1 VFLVSDFVS
10 PDYSRP
16 LRVANRRHD
25 LVAITIADPA
35 EDDTPPI
42 GLVHLIDAETGE
54 ERLVDVGDPRVR
66 EAFRAAR
73 REAGGT
79 RKRLFRKYQV
89 DSIEVRTDRPYTE
102 ALIAFFRRRE
112 RELAT

>member
-1 VFLVSDFVS
+1 M
-10 PDYSRP
+10 
-16 LRVANRRHD
+16 RVANRRHD

-42 GLVHLIDAETGE
+42 GLLHLIDAESGE
-54 ERLVDVGDPRVR
+54 ERLVDAGDARVR
-66 EAFRAAR
+66 EAFRATR
-73 REAGGT
+73 RDAAGL
-79 RKRLFRKYQV
+79 RARLFRKYQV
-89 DSIEVRTDRPYTE
+89 DSIEVRTDRPYTD